1 MVGRADELERL
12 QAKVHPG
19 GNPRVALVSGEAG
32 VGKTR
37 LIQELVSHVPAT
49 VPVLTGQAEQGAMG
63 RPYQLLLEAVAPV
76 VSTWTRVP
84 PELRPWENALCALL
98 GPVAVQLSDPE
109 CTSSADELA
118 RAATE
123 LVRFLVGAGSG
134 LVVFED
140 LHWADAESLGLFRH
154 LAATPDLPILLVG
167 TYRPEDLD
175 RRHVTDLLA
184 AIERQHQ
191 VEHLI
196 LGRLSVEEVRALV
209 TAVRGEVAP
218 FAAAADL
225 HRRTAGNPFFLEEL
239 LLAAGSTG
247 VDQLAGLPLP
257 ATLTEAVLRHLD
269 GLEGD
274 QRLVVD
280 TASILGQRIPF
291 DLLAALTGLGEN
303 RLVDVLRALVGQSL
317 IVEEDTDVFA
327 FRHALTREAVAG
339 RLLGR
344 ERRRL
349 HEKALAALQEAGSDD
364 WAALAYHAEGA
375 GRWDDV
381 VVAAR
386 AGAAYYLR
394 TGATYQALRLAEM
407 GLAEMDADLELL
419 ELATRAAW
427 SVGLPDSALDRAE
440 QWRRL
445 AGRLGDA
452 EALSHATRVVARLR
466 WEAGDVA
473 GHRAMV
479 AAARDV
485 SEQLPPG
492 VERAWVA
499 NLMAESAMLT
509 GHNREAVEWAD
520 EALRLGG
527 FDASAQTE
535 APVPGS
541 APTVAGAGGRAALRA
556 AIVVNKGSALS
567 GLAGREAEAEAL
579 LLEGLE
585 GAEEAQDFLSALRA
599 MNNLAHVVFR
609 RWPVAQAEAL
619 LARMGRLIER
629 SGREDWRPSWHLL
642 RATFYAHVVGDLLA
656 AQAELSD
663 LLAPSQRSWAPLVSA
678 ELAMESGDRATAA
691 ELLGRQDV
699 VIDPDGKEEELVVT
713 YGLGV
718 RLAALEKDE
727 PRMRELLH
735 ALAQAFEGYQ
745 GHHESGSG
753 DLWYHALVSVLRAG
767 FPDAEVE
774 ELRAAQTAL
783 SGGDRGPG
791 RPADPAWPAH
801 LEGALAERRQQLPEA
816 VKAYEAATADTGVR
830 RSPAVLAD
838 AHLGAARGLLALGRL
853 DESRTH
859 AELAQSL
866 LVRWPG
872 WRQAEALALLHRLG
886 EGRGQAS
893 GLRDLT
899 ARELEVV
906 RLVQEG
912 LTNGQIAARLFI
924 STKTASVHVSNV
936 LRKLDLTSRIELA
949 EWASAHDAGGAT
961 SSTSNPSPSSR

>member
-1 MVGRADELERL
+1 MVGRAEELERL
-12 QAKVHPG
+12 RAMVHPG
-19 GNPRVALVSGEAG
+19 GSPRVALVSGEAG

-37 LIQELVSHVPAT
+37 LIQELVSHVPAD
-49 VPVLTGQAEQGAMG
+49 VPLLTGQAEQGAMG
-63 RPYQLLLEAVAPV
+63 RPYELLLEAVAPV
-76 VSTWTRVP
+76 VSLWTRVP
-84 PELRPWENALCALL
+84 PELRPWEDALCALL
-98 GPVAVQLSDPE
+98 GPVAVQLSDPA
-109 CTSSADELA
+109 CTCSADELA

-123 LVRFLVGAGSG
+123 LVRFLAGASSG
-134 LVVFED
+134 VVVFED

-154 LAATPDLPILLVG
+154 LAASPNLPILLVG

-191 VEHLI
+191 VEHLT

-239 LLAAGSTG
+239 LLAAGSTS

-280 TASILGQRIPF
+280 TAAILGQRIPF
-291 DLLAALTGLGEN
+291 DLLAALTGLGED

-317 IVEEDTDVFA
+317 IVEQDTDVFA

-375 GRWDDV
+375 NRWDDV

-427 SVGLPDSALDRAE
+427 SVGLPDSALERAE

-445 AGRLGDA
+445 AESLGDMA
-452 EALSHATRVVARLR
+452 ALSHATRVAARLR

-479 AAARDV
+479 AAAHEV
-485 SEQLPPG
+485 AEHLPAG
-492 VERAWVA
+492 EERAWVA

-509 GHNREAVEWAD
+509 GRNREAVEWAD
-520 EALRLGG
+520 EALRL
-527 FDASAQTE
+527 
-535 APVPGS
+535 
-541 APTVAGAGGRAALRA
+541 AGLNDRDGRAGGDGLDGETAGPGTVLRA
-556 AIVVNKGSALS
+556 AIAVNKGSAL
-567 GLAGREAEAEAL
+567 GGIAGREAEAEAL
-579 LLEGLE
+579 VLEGLD
-585 GAEEAQDFLSALRA
+585 GAEAAQDFQSALRA

-609 RWPVAQAEAL
+609 RWPVERAEEL
-619 LARMGRLIER
+619 LNRMGRLIER

-642 RATFYAHVVGDLLA
+642 RATFFAHVVGDLPA
-656 AQAELSD
+656 AQAELFD
-663 LLAPSQRSWAPLVSA
+663 LLAPSQRSWAPLVAA

-691 ELLGRQDV
+691 ELLARRDV
-699 VIDPDGKEEELVVT
+699 VVDPDGKEEELIVT

-718 RLAALEKDE
+718 RLAALDKDE

-735 ALAQAFEGYQ
+735 SLVHAFEGYQ

-767 FPDAEVE
+767 FPADEVE
-774 ELRAAQTAL
+774 ALRTQAALA
-783 SGGDRGPG
+783 GPNH
-791 RPADPAWPAH
+791 RAENPADPAWVPH
-801 LEGALAERRQQLPEA
+801 LDGALAERRNQLPEA
-816 VKAYEAATADTGVR
+816 VQAYEAATRDNGVR

-838 AHLGAARGLLALGRL
+838 AHLGAARSLLALERFDEARL
-853 DESRTH
+853 H
-859 AELAQSL
+859 ADAARSL

-872 WRQAEALALLHRLG
+872 WRHDEALALLHRLG
-886 EGRGQAS
+886 EGRGRPS
-893 GLRDLT
+893 GLGDLT

-906 RLVQEG
+906 RLVEEG

-936 LRKLDLTSRIELA
+936 LRKLDLTSRVQLA
-949 EWASAHDAGGAT
+949 EWARAQVPEGAT
-961 SSTSNPSPSSR
+961 NSTSKPSPSSR